1 MDIHE
6 LRAFLAVAKEGSF
19 SRAARALFLSQP
31 AVSKRVAALEADLE
45 ARLFD
50 RIGHAVQLTEAGR
63 LLLPRARAILH
74 ALDEARQAL
83 GDLSGRVAGRLA
95 MATSHHVG
103 LHRLPPV
110 LRAFT
115 ARWPEVEL
123 DLQFMASERAGEA
136 VRRGERELAVVT
148 LPAEPPA
155 GLECRAIWP
164 DPLSFVVGPEH
175 PLCAA
180 GEVTPWELSAHPA
193 VLPSAGTH
201 TRALVEDAFRAVGA
215 TIPVRLET
223 DYLETIKM
231 LVSVGL
237 GWSVLPQTLLG
248 PELTPL
254 AVRGLRLSRTLGV
267 IRHRQHTLSNAARAM
282 FALLAEAGAPGDG

>member
-1 MDIHE
+1 MDINE
-6 LRAFLAVAKEGSF
+6 LRSFLAVAEEGSF
-19 SRAARALFLSQP
+19 SRAAQELHLSQP

-45 ARLFD
+45 TRLFD
-50 RIGHAVQLTEAGR
+50 RIGHAVRLTEAGR
-63 LLLPRARAILH
+63 MLLPRARAVLQ
-74 ALDEARQAL
+74 ALENTRQAL
-83 GDLSGRVAGRLA
+83 GDLSGRVAGPLA

-115 ARWPEVEL
+115 TRWPEVEL
-123 DLQFMASERAGEA
+123 DLRFMASEQAAQA

-155 GLECRAIWP
+155 ALECRAIWP
-164 DPLSFVVGPEH
+164 DPLRIVVGREH
-175 PLCAA
+175 PLSAA
-180 GEVTPWELSAHPA
+180 GEVTPRELVAHPA
-193 VLPSAGTH
+193 VLPSVGTH
-201 TRALVEDAFRAVGA
+201 TRTLVEDAFRAAGA
-215 TIPVRLET
+215 AISVRLET

-254 AVRGLRLSRTLGV
+254 PVRDIRLSRTLGV
-267 IRHRQHTLSNAARAM
+267 IRHRQHTFSNAARAM
-282 FALLAEAGAPGDG
+282 LELLTEAGASTDC